1 MELPRAGVNQ
11 VFWLREMF
19 VPAVQR
25 VLSRMPWAY
34 TLRRLLIA
42 IPTLLVIITVA
53 FFMMRLAPGGPFDG
67 ERKLNAATEA
77 ALLAKFGL
85 DKPLLQQYTDYLL
98 GVLQLDFGPSMKT
111 LGKSVNDLIGD
122 GLPISLAIGALSMT
136 VAVIVGTAM
145 GILAGLRQNTLGD
158 YSVMGF
164 AMAGISI
171 PTFVSGPILILVFAL
186 GAGLFA
192 VGGLG
197 TYPNI
202 GMSLHNMTL
211 PVLTLALPQIAIISR
226 LMRASMIE
234 TMRAGHIRTARAKG
248 LPEHEVI
255 LKHALP
261 AAILPLISYIGPAMA
276 GVMTGSLVIER
287 VFGLPGMGS
296 YFVDGAINRDYTLVM
311 GALIIYAAL
320 IILFNLIADILY
332 ALLNPKVAYE

>member
-1 MELPRAGVNQ
+1 MSAL
-11 VFWLREMF
+11 
-19 VPAVQR
+19 QR
-25 VLSRMPWAY
+25 ILNRIPWGYMA
-34 TLRRLLIA
+34 RRLLIA
-42 IPTLLVIITVA
+42 VPTLLVIITVA

-77 ALLAKFGL
+77 AIKAKFGL
-85 DKPLLQQYTDYLL
+85 DKPLVVQYLDYLA
-98 GVLQLDFGPSMKT
+98 GIVRLDFGPSMKT
-111 LGKSVNDLIGD
+111 LGKSVNELIAD
-122 GLPISLAIGALSMT
+122 GLPISLTIGLWSMLVAILT
-136 VAVIVGTAM
+136 GTLL
-145 GILAGLRQNTLGD
+145 GIFAGLRQNTLGD

-186 GAGLFA
+186 SAGWFA

-234 TMRAGHIRTARAKG
+234 TMRSGHIRTARAKG
-248 LPEHEVI
+248 LSERDII
-255 LKHALP
+255 LRHALP
-261 AAILPLISYIGPAMA
+261 SAILPLVSYAGPAMA

-287 VFGLPGMGS
+287 IFGLPGMGS

-311 GALIIYAAL
+311 GALVIYAVL
-320 IILFNLIADILY
+320 IVLFNLIADILY
-332 ALLNPKVAYE
+332 ALLDPKVSYD

>member
-1 MELPRAGVNQ
+1 MSGLQRSLSRIPRAYV
-11 VFWLREMF
+11 
-19 VPAVQR
+19 A
-25 VLSRMPWAY
+25 
-34 TLRRLLIA
+34 RRLLIA

-77 ALLAKFGL
+77 ALKAKFGL
-85 DKPLLQQYTDYLL
+85 DQPLWKQYLDYLW
-98 GVLQLDFGPSMKT
+98 GVAQFDFGPSMKT
-111 LGKSVNDLIGD
+111 LGKSVNDLIAD
-122 GLPISLAIGALSMT
+122 GLPISLTIGFMSMFVALLL
-136 VAVIVGTAM
+136 GTAL
-145 GILAGLRQNTLGD
+145 GIFAGLRQNTAGD
-158 YSVMGF
+158 YTVMGF

-171 PTFVSGPILILVFAL
+171 PTFVSGPLLILALAL

-226 LMRASMIE
+226 LMRASVIE

-248 LPEHEVI
+248 LSERDVI

-261 AAILPLISYIGPAMA
+261 AAILPLVSYIGPAMA
-276 GVMTGSLVIER
+276 RVMTGSLVIER
-287 VFGLPGMGS
+287 IFGLPGMGS
-296 YFVDGAINRDYTLVM
+296 YFVDGALNRDYTLVM
-311 GALIIYAAL
+311 GALIIYATL
-320 IILFNLIADILY
+320 IVIFNLVADVLY
-332 ALLNPKVAYE
+332 ALLDPKVKYD

>member
-1 MELPRAGVNQ
+1 LSA
-11 VFWLREMF
+11 L
-19 VPAVQR
+19 QR
-25 VLSRMPWAY
+25 SLNRIPWGYMA
-34 TLRRLLIA
+34 RRLLIA
-42 IPTLLVIITVA
+42 VPTLLVIITVA

-77 ALLAKFGL
+77 AIKAKFGL
-85 DKPLLQQYTDYLL
+85 DKPLVVQYLDYLA
-98 GVLQLDFGPSMKT
+98 GIVRLDFGPSMKT
-111 LGKSVNDLIGD
+111 LGKSVNELIAD
-122 GLPISLAIGALSMT
+122 GLPISLTIGLWSMLVAILT
-136 VAVIVGTAM
+136 GTLL
-145 GILAGLRQNTLGD
+145 GIFAGLRQNTLGD

-186 GAGLFA
+186 SAGWFA

-234 TMRAGHIRTARAKG
+234 TMRSGHIRTARAKG
-248 LPEHEVI
+248 LSERDII
-255 LKHALP
+255 LRHALP
-261 AAILPLISYIGPAMA
+261 SAILPLVSYAGPAMA

-287 VFGLPGMGS
+287 IFGLPGMGS

-311 GALIIYAAL
+311 GALVIYAVL
-320 IILFNLIADILY
+320 IVLFNLIADILY
-332 ALLNPKVAYE
+332 ALLDPKVSYD

>member
-1 MELPRAGVNQ
+1 MPALQRTLARIP
-11 VFWLREMF
+11 WLY
-19 VPAVQR
+19 VA
-25 VLSRMPWAY
+25 
-34 TLRRLLIA
+34 RRLLIA
-42 IPTLLVIITVA
+42 IPTLLIIITVA
-53 FFMMRLAPGGPFDG
+53 FFMMRMAPGGPFDG

-77 ALLAKFGL
+77 AIAAKFGL
-85 DKPLLQQYTDYLL
+85 DKPLFQQYLDYLW
-98 GVLQLDFGPSMKT
+98 GVIHLDFGPSMKT
-111 LGKSVNDLIGD
+111 LGKSVNDLIAD
-122 GLPISLAIGALSMT
+122 GLPISLAIGFLSMG
-136 VAVIVGTAM
+136 VALFVGAGL
-145 GILAGLRQNTLGD
+145 GIFAGLRQNTLGD

-171 PTFVSGPILILVFAL
+171 PTFVSGPLLILTLAL

-202 GMSLHNMTL
+202 GMNLHNMTL

-248 LPEHEVI
+248 LSERDVV

-261 AAILPLISYIGPAMA
+261 SAILPLVSYVGPAMA
-276 GVMTGSLVIER
+276 RVMTGSLVIER
-287 VFGLPGMGS
+287 IFGLPGMGS

-311 GALIIYAAL
+311 GALIIYATL
-320 IILFNLIADILY
+320 IVIFNLIADVLY
-332 ALLNPKVAYE
+332 ALLDPKVKYD